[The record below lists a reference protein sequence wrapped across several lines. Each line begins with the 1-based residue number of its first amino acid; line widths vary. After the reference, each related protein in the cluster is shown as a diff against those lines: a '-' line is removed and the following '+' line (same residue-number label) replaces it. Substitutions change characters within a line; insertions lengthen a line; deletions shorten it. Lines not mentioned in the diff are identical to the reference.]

1 MSGGCEGAGM
11 IGVCESTHGR
21 AGRMYGWTDGRT
33 LEWVGGRE
41 RGFAMGGERKRTA
54 CVESTRV
61 W

>member
-1 MSGGCEGAGM
+1 MCVNLHMEGREGCM
-11 IGVCESTHGR
+11 
-21 AGRMYGWTDGRT
+21 DGRT

-54 CVESTRV
+54 YVESTRV